1 MKRILLGF
9 LVFICFINVNAKDY
23 EIKELI
29 PVDEKASVTTDHFFY
44 RDFYFNSKEVSSLIH
59 QRVID
64 FDGIKNLDNKERNI
78 SITIG
83 FFDETK
89 RNIGLYNFCS
99 VKDGSVNGLLKQSE
113 EKEYDIYIND
123 KLLAN
128 KNKVSDIKYIAV
140 MSENPN
146 CNNGTNY
153 DYLGKK
159 IEYIEFEDVQ
169 AYDYKYVKYCL
180 SLLVLILVVLV
191 IKFIFDYTINKNGKI
206 TDKLYG
212 ISRDN
217 RTNEEI
223 KDQYF
228 KRREEE
234 NKKNKKVDKK
244 PEIADKSQEK
254 GKTDLHNFYK

>member
-1 MKRILLGF
+1 
-9 LVFICFINVNAKDY
+9 
-23 EIKELI
+23 
-29 PVDEKASVTTDHFFY
+29 
-44 RDFYFNSKEVSSLIH
+44 
-59 QRVID
+59 
-64 FDGIKNLDNKERNI
+64 
-78 SITIG
+78 
-83 FFDETK
+83 
-89 RNIGLYNFCS
+89 
-99 VKDGSVNGLLKQSE
+99 
-113 EKEYDIYIND
+113 
-123 KLLAN
+123 
-128 KNKVSDIKYIAV
+128 